1 MQGSREASKQGSK
14 QACMQDSK
22 QAGMQ
27 GSRQAGRHARMEA
40 SKEASKQAVGALPCR
55 CLLFLQII
63 LVLQTPSIEIHSENI
78 FISTHIILAGQ

>member
-1 MQGSREASKQGSK
+1 MQGSREASKQGSREASKHACKIASK
-14 QACMQDSK
+14 QACK
-22 QAGMQ
+22 E
-27 GSRQAGRHARMEA
+27 AGRHARM
-40 SKEASKQAVGALPCR
+40 EASKQAVGALPCR